1 MAEEFLLVTATVFL
15 LLSASIHLG
24 PPGARNVSPSPHP
37 VRTHGYN
44 LVYALRILRIHLIS
58 VMFFLTPHGDDYGNV
73 FHE

>member
-1 MAEEFLLVTATVFL
+1 MAEEFLLVTATVSL

-37 VRTHGYN
+37 VRTHGYD
-44 LVYALRILRIHLIS
+44 LVYALRMLRIYSIS
-58 VMFFLTPHGDDYGNV
+58 VTFSLTPHGYDYGNL